1 MLRSGVIARK
11 VGMTRLF
18 MEDGRQVPVTVLQM
32 DTLQV
37 VAQRTPERD
46 GYSAVQLGAGTAKVR
61 RVSRAMRGHF
71 AAAKVEP
78 KRKVAEF
85 RVAPENMIGVGEE
98 ITANHYAEGQF
109 VDVSGV
115 SIGKGFAG
123 AMKRHNFRGLRAS
136 HGVSISHR
144 SHGSTG
150 QCQEPGKV
158 FKGKKMAGHMGAAR
172 VTTQN
177 LQVIKT
183 DVDRGLIMVKGAVPG
198 AKGGW
203 VSISDA
209 VKKPL
214 PEAAP
219 LPAGLRSNAKAAEE
233 TAAQDTAA
241 EETAAEEMAAED
253 TAAAEATAAEDTAD
267 DAADAAA
274 EAAPEQAAADTAAD
288 TAAEDAPA
296 EADAEDAP
304 AAADAGG
311 DDAADAAPEEAAADN
326 AADTAAEDT
335 PAEAAA
341 EEAPAKADADDA
353 KPEAADAAPETA
365 ADAEAPAD
373 AEEPAKAEETPAE
386 AAEEPAEAEEP
397 VKAEETPAEAAEEPA
412 KAEET
417 PAKAAEEPVKAEEAP
432 AEESAEA
439 DAAPADAAE
448 DAAKPDAAADGD
460 GDAKPAEKSAKK
472 DDGS

>member
-233 TAAQDTAA
+233 TASEETAAEDTAA
-241 EETAAEEMAAED
+241 EETAAED
-253 TAAAEATAAEDTAD
+253 TAAAETTAAEDT
-267 DAADAAA
+267 AADAAA
-274 EAAPEQAAADTAAD
+274 EAAPEQAAADSAAD

-296 EADAEDAP
+296 EAVTEDT
-304 AAADAGG
+304 AADAA
-311 DDAADAAPEEAAADN
+311 DAAAEAAPEEAAADT
-326 AADTAAEDT
+326 ASEAAAEGT

-341 EEAPAKADADDA
+341 EDAPAKADAGGGD
-353 KPEAADAAPETA
+353 A
-365 ADAEAPAD
+365 ADAEAPA
-373 AEEPAKAEETPAE
+373 AEEPAEAADAPAKAEEAPAE
-386 AAEEPAEAEEP
+386 AAEESA
-397 VKAEETPAEAAEEPA
+397 KAEETPAEAAEEPA

-417 PAKAAEEPVKAEEAP
+417 PAEAAEEPAKAEEAP
-432 AEESAEA
+432 AE
-439 DAAPADAAE
+439 AAE
-448 DAAKPDAAADGD
+448 DAAKADAAADGD
-460 GDAKPAEKSAKK
+460 GDAEPAEKSAKK